1 MFTLTD
7 YSLFGRVLQ
16 GYIADR
22 IGRFNVVIMATAAS
36 GILALTLWLL

>member
-1 MFTLTD
+1 MFTESKRLMFTLTG

-22 IGRFNVVIMATAAS
+22 IGRINVVTIATAA
-36 GILALTLWLL
+36 